1 MENDLAFIIWIP
13 IFNSRSKIFT
23 LTFTLILQG
32 YTLSRN
38 VHFSNTQL
46 HINDHEYSCFNCF
59 DLVWNTDTNACKTK
73 NGQCSQLCLPTGQNQ
88 RVCVCTAGY
97 ERKNETY
104 CAGEYS
110 VNLRS
115 KKCYFVVLC
124 SFFLDRNSFVC
135 SLKIFLYFSNVWF
148 YKCIFLHKK
157 KNEKGK
163 KNKFIFILIKRL
175 IYVWNFISIY

>member
-23 LTFTLILQG
+23 LSFTLILQG

-38 VHFSNTQL
+38 VHFCNTPV

-135 SLKIFLYFSNVWF
+135 SLKIF
-148 YKCIFLHKK
+148 FLL
-157 KNEKGK
+157 
-163 KNKFIFILIKRL
+163 FQCLIL
-175 IYVWNFISIY
+175 